1 VTSPEDEEAYR
12 DLFSSQRT
20 NFPKRSH
27 NTVLISIWQSIQPIR
42 GSIVIL
48 DYGNTMQGTKK
59 LLASKVTSKFQTTIP
74 QAIRSAMGIS
84 QGDVVV
90 FEIDEDRVFIKKL
103 PPLDLD
109 YLNAISGTLSEWTS
123 PEDEEAYRDL

>member
-1 VTSPEDEEAYR
+1 
-12 DLFSSQRT
+12 
-20 NFPKRSH
+20 
-27 NTVLISIWQSIQPIR
+27 
-42 GSIVIL
+42 
-48 DYGNTMQGTKK
+48 MQITQK

-74 QAIRSAMGIS
+74 HAIRSAMGIS

-109 YLNAISGTLSEWTS
+109 YLNAIEGTLSEWAS

>member
-1 VTSPEDEEAYR
+1 
-12 DLFSSQRT
+12 
-20 NFPKRSH
+20 
-27 NTVLISIWQSIQPIR
+27 
-42 GSIVIL
+42 
-48 DYGNTMQGTKK
+48 MQATKK

-84 QGDVVV
+84 QGDIVV
-90 FEIDEDRVFIKKL
+90 FEIEEDRVFIKKL

-109 YLNAISGTLSEWTS
+109 YLNAITGTLSEWAS